1 MLSFF
6 QVIKDECEGCVLYA
20 LRAEH
25 RKLLKKMTKKASWLS
40 GKRFSQYP
48 SNEQVQN
55 WILSLKL

>member
-6 QVIKDECEGCVLYA
+6 QVTKDECEGCVLDA

-48 SNEQVQN
+48 
-55 WILSLKL
+55 